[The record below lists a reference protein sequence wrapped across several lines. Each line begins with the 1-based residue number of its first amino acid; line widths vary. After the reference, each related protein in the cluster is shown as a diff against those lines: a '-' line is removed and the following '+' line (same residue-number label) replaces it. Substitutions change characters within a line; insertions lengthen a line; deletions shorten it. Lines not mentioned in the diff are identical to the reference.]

1 VHNSPG
7 EDIAVLL
14 LGYEE
19 PMLKMLKT
27 LMTSLMTSMTTSL
40 DCHP

>member
-1 VHNSPG
+1 MHNSPG

-19 PMLKMLKT
+19 PMLKMLMT
-27 LMTSLMTSMTTSL
+27 LMTSLMTSLFTSL
-40 DCHP
+40 DGHP